1 MAEGFARAYG
11 KDMLEAQSAGL
22 GPALAIAPLT
32 HLVMLEKNIDLGECY
47 PKEMERVEGP
57 FDLIVNMSGQ
67 ALTAPQGVEVEAW
80 EVRDPIGESEE
91 VFRQVRDEIEQRVK
105 GLVERMR
112 ARKPAKSERRG
123 SQASASGTKR

>member
-11 KDMLEAQSAGL
+11 SDVLEAQSAGL

-47 PKEMERVEGP
+47 PKEMIHVEGP

-67 ALTAPQGVEVEAW
+67 ALAVTPGVEVEQW
-80 EVRDPIGESEE
+80 DVRDPIGESEE
-91 VFRQVRDEIEQRVK
+91 VFRQVRDEVERRVK
-105 GLVERMR
+105 QLVERIR
-112 ARKPAKSERRG
+112 GRKPAS
-123 SQASASGTKR
+123 SQKRSSPASASSAKR